1 MLGNLSP
8 PEQHKTRTVSSSAT
22 ATLIIQD
29 SIFFFFFSSTSSTT
43 LQRWKCSDLCLNGF
57 LDLITN
63 FCVNMAITSIS
74 ACTSTKTPSLL
85 NARWCLK
92 RQCLRVRCLNI
103 PPKKMCKKSGQ
114 IIKDF
119 YCAVNNEKRHFT
131 RRKKIRHFFLNLLKV
146 HQKKSRRKKE
156 ISKNANFFVF
166 SFGQITSFFS
176 SCVPLTTIM
185 MTDFFGLY
193 HLLKRRS
200 VKCLTIDACYLCR
213 KFL

>member
-103 PPKKMCKKSGQ
+103 PSKMCKKSGQ
-114 IIKDF
+114 IIIDF

-131 RRKKIRHFFLNLLKV
+131 RRKK
-146 HQKKSRRKKE
+146 KSDTFSWTFWKCIKRRVEERKKFQ
-156 ISKNANFFVF
+156 KMQTFLF
-166 SFGQITSFFS
+166 S
-176 SCVPLTTIM
+176 
-185 MTDFFGLY
+185 
-193 HLLKRRS
+193 HLVR
-200 VKCLTIDACYLCR
+200 
-213 KFL
+213 